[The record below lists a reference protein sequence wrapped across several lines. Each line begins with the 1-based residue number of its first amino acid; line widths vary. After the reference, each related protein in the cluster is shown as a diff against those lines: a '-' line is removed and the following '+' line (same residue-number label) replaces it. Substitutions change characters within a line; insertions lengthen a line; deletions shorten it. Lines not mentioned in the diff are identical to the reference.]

1 MNSESNC
8 NWICGER
15 EWFLRFLLNENNQPR
30 KEFIEPYI
38 NYLKQLSSDEFIDLF
53 KKENDKQISEM
64 NKLFYSDFSR
74 YDNIFWEGMFPYVY
88 EKNFLENRE
97 KIIKKKLSS
106 TNLSNFQF
114 SKLQDELLI
123 NFSL

>member
-1 MNSESNC
+1 MDLWWRS
-8 NWICGER
+8 G
-15 EWFLRFLLNENNQPR
+15 LRFLLNENNQP

-74 YDNIFWEGMFPYVY
+74 YDNIFWEGMFPLFM
-88 EKNFLENRE
+88 K
-97 KIIKKKLSS
+97 KIFRK
-106 TNLSNFQF
+106 
-114 SKLQDELLI
+114 
-123 NFSL
+123 